1 MRRRG
6 LWLGVLIGLVI
17 GLGARAVP
25 VRSNSEAPD
34 ALVQQFFKPVAWLI
48 QKIDENYVEEA
59 DRQKLLVGAYQ
70 GMLSSLDRY
79 CAYWPAETVQ
89 EFEADLEGQ
98 FGGLG
103 IVIAWDA
110 VNKVIRVEQTIAG
123 TPAAKH
129 GVLADDVIV
138 QAKEESTGEVTK
150 TEDFRSVHDAVKVLR
165 GAPGTKV
172 TITVFHGEGGAKED
186 MTLTRELIKI
196 PGVRAVEMI
205 DPERKIGYIYI
216 PYFSKNM
223 VDHLKKAIRD
233 LEGQGTKGLIL
244 DLRLNPGG
252 LLEVAEDCANLFM
265 RGGVIV
271 SVKDR
276 EGVEKVYE
284 APRTAPFPDVPLV
297 LLVDRFSASGAE
309 IVAAALRDNGR
320 AKLVGESSFGKAS
333 VQKIIENP
341 TIPGTAIKLTV
352 ARYYTPKGQLIEG
365 KGVSPDVEVKLS
377 EDETRKLARELSMK
391 TEYPPISPERAAAI
405 EKRAAEREK
414 GSAKPAEAA
423 NPEEKKEEPFK
434 DVQLARAVE
443 VMAQMLGE
451 KATAPAGAEA
461 AAAAPAALK

>member
-1 MRRRG
+1 MQRRG

-17 GLGARAVP
+17 GLGAQAVP
-25 VRSNSEAPD
+25 VRSNSEDPD
-34 ALVQQFFKPVAWLI
+34 ALKQQFFKPVAWLL

-59 DRQKLLVGAYQ
+59 DHQKLLVGAYQ

-79 CAYWPAETVQ
+79 SAYWPAETVQ
-89 EFEADLEGQ
+89 EFEADLEGE

-123 TPAAKH
+123 TPAARH

-150 TEDFRSVHDAVKVLR
+150 TESFKSVHDAVKVLR
-165 GAPGTKV
+165 GAPGSKV
-172 TITVFHGEGGAKED
+172 TITVLHGEGGAKEEI
-186 MTLTRELIKI
+186 TLTRELIKI
-196 PGVRAVEMI
+196 PGVRAVEMV
-205 DPERKIGYIYI
+205 DAEREIGYIYI
-216 PYFSKNM
+216 PYFSKPM
-223 VDHLKKAIRD
+223 VDDLRKAIRD
-233 LEGQGTKGLIL
+233 LEGQGARGLIL

-252 LLEVAEDCANLFM
+252 LLKAAEDCANLFM

-271 SVKDR
+271 SVKGRD
-276 EGVEKVYE
+276 GVEEVHR
-284 APRTAPFPDVPLV
+284 ARRTAPFPDVPIV

-309 IVAAALRDNGR
+309 IVAAALRDSGR
-320 AKLVGESSFGKAS
+320 AKVVGESSFGKAS
-333 VQKIIENP
+333 VQTIIDNP
-341 TIPGTAIKLTV
+341 TIPGTAIKLTI

-365 KGVSPDVEVKLS
+365 KGVPPDVEVKLS
-377 EDETRKLARELSMK
+377 EDDTRKLARELSMK

-414 GSAKPAEAA
+414 GSAEPTEPAT
-423 NPEEKKEEPFK
+423 PEKKEEPFK

-443 VMAQMLGE
+443 VMAQMLGG
-451 KATAPAGAEA
+451 KTTAPAGLEA
-461 AAAAPAALK
+461 AAAAQK